1 MMGGG
6 AGDAGSGRGR
16 GNPRERERARPNAPA
31 ARVPQPKVEVH
42 ETPPGSRR
50 SGPALDPNMP
60 DDLTKTRR
68 IDQQLSEKP
77 ILIGITHYQQIAD
90 WTTTEVRSLSA
101 TLGLGRTVYQH
112 YWIEQAARL
121 TRQSAPSAAPAYA
134 CVADE
139 ENTEPFSFG
148 EDHSTRTGNVRA
160 ADLELLEQ
168 DLPTEDCLQNE
179 AGVTIMKRR

>member
-1 MMGGG
+1 MLARVVGEGT
-6 AGDAGSGRGR
+6 
-16 GNPRERERARPNAPA
+16 RERARPNAPA

-139 ENTEPFSFG
+139 ENTEPLSFG
-148 EDHSTRTGNVRA
+148 EDHSTRTI
-160 ADLELLEQ
+160 ETSEQ
-168 DLPTEDCLQNE
+168 RILSFSNKICLQKT
-179 AGVTIMKRR
+179 AYKMKLE